1 MMGGDETAQTE
12 QAERQ
17 KEALEK
23 DQLLDSPEEEPG
35 KLAGFYEHI
44 AAAG

>member
-1 MMGGDETAQTE
+1 MMGGDEPAQTE

-17 KEALEK
+17 KEALK
-23 DQLLDSPEEEPG
+23 KNQLFDFSEEEPE
-35 KLAGFYEHI
+35 KLTVFIEYI

>member
-17 KEALEK
+17 KEALKK
-23 DQLLDSPEEEPG
+23 DQLLDFSEEEPG
-35 KLAGFYEHI
+35 KLTGFNEYI

>member
-12 QAERQ
+12 QAELQ
-17 KEALEK
+17 KESLKK
-23 DQLLDSPEEEPG
+23 DQLLDFSEEEPE
-35 KLAGFYEHI
+35 KLTVFSEYI